1 MKRRWALWMALL
13 LCVSVMAGCQKSE
26 APTAP
31 TTSMEKEQ
39 TSDVSGEVTLS
50 NDMDGEKHE
59 ITYEK
64 APERIVTLSGFATE
78 MLLELGLADKIIGY
92 GYMDNEVPAQFKEDF
107 AKLTKLSDGNPSKE
121 DLLKANPDFLVGW
134 YSTASFYGTD
144 FLAEN
149 NIKFYV
155 PRVEYAPANMESVY
169 QDFEN
174 LGRIFRIEDRA
185 KAIVEDMKARAE
197 AVQKAVSKE
206 EPVSVF
212 IYDGGTDAPFTA
224 SAGLPSDMIR
234 IAGGKN
240 VFEGGKENWLTASWE
255 KVLEMNPQY
264 ILIMDY
270 FASDPIEEKISFLKT
285 NPALANIEAIK
296 NDRFMTMDLTD
307 VTGCYLSID
316 AVEKMAKF
324 FHPEAFK

>member
-1 MKRRWALWMALL
+1 MKQRKSWLLALL
-13 LCVSVMAGCQKSE
+13 LCVMVMAGCGKGQNPSTT
-26 APTAP
+26 PDGGTTSTAP
-31 TTSMEKEQ
+31 EQ
-39 TSDVSGEVTLS
+39 VTISSDMGE
-50 NDMDGEKHE
+50 EKHE

-64 APERIVTLSGFATE
+64 APERIATLSGFATE
-78 MLLELGLADKIIGY
+78 MLMELGLTDKIIGY
-92 GYMDNEVPAQFKEDF
+92 GYMDNEVPDRFKEEF
-107 AKLTKLSDGNPSKE
+107 SKLTKLSDGNPSKE
-121 DLLKANPDFLVGW
+121 DLLKANPDFLIGW

-144 FLAEN
+144 FLKEN
-149 NIKFYV
+149 NIKFYI

-174 LGRIFRIEDRA
+174 LGRIFRVEDRA
-185 KAIVEDMKARAE
+185 KKIVDDMKARAA
-197 AVQKAVSKE
+197 AVQEKVAGKE
-206 EPVSVF
+206 AVSVF

-234 IAGGKN
+234 MAGGKN
-240 VFEGGKENWLTASWE
+240 VFEGGNENWITSSWE

-270 FASDPIEEKISFLKT
+270 IDSDPIEDKINFLKT
-285 NPALANIEAIK
+285 NPALSNIDAIK
-296 NDRFMTMDLTD
+296 NGRFMTLDLTD

-324 FHPEAFK
+324 FHPEVFK